1 MAKKKSVTKS
11 VAKKNSVDM
20 TCECSHHDWHRI
32 ASLKLAAMGFILFLI
47 TVWPAAM
54 NLVQSV
60 HWGWFL
66 AAWLIF
72 AGLAFK
78 GYSCCRE

>member
-1 MAKKKSVTKS
+1 MKKNTKKVVKKKSV
-11 VAKKNSVDM
+11 DID
-20 TCECSHHDWHRI
+20 CGCGHHDWHRI

-47 TVWPAAM
+47 TAWPAAM
-54 NLVQSV
+54 NLVTSV

-78 GYSCCRE
+78 GHDCC